1 MKVQLPILS
10 VREMMDKD
18 SKVTIEDESGV
29 ISNPRTKQAI
39 NFIVRDGLWFMKLKV
54 KRPDGSPTINS
65 EGFGRP
71 GP

>member
-10 VREMMDKD
+10 VREMMDK
-18 SKVTIEDESGV
+18 SSTVMIEDDCGIITNRRANQS
-29 ISNPRTKQAI
+29 I

-54 KRPDGSPTINS
+54 KKPDGSPAAHPA
-65 EGFGRP
+65 GFGKP